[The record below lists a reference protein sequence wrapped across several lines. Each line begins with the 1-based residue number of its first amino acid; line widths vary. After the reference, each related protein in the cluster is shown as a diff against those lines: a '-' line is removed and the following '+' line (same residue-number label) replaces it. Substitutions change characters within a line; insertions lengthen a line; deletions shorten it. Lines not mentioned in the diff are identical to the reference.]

1 MQHTN
6 TSVHTITTK
15 RATFT
20 FNNMDADDLRDCIVA
35 GLVKI
40 NDRLRIRW
48 ERGGEHAALYMHGSG
63 DYIEIDVADPAD
75 WFFNIAEAV
84 QILLHPDHITVDLN
98 MTTPTADEQCKF
110 TVTWTW
116 ETSQG
121 EVLVSPVPHNHTME
135 PVQQGWRGD
144 LIR

>member
-1 MQHTN
+1 
-6 TSVHTITTK
+6 
-15 RATFT
+15 
-20 FNNMDADDLRDCIVA
+20 
-35 GLVKI
+35 
-40 NDRLRIRW
+40 
-48 ERGGEHAALYMHGSG
+48 
-63 DYIEIDVADPAD
+63 
-75 WFFNIAEAV
+75 V